1 MLNNFN
7 DQIWPFYIKN
17 KMMNMYINGLFIME
31 LIALVAQLGER
42 KTEDLKVAG
51 SNPAG
56 GIF

>member
-1 MLNNFN
+1 
-7 DQIWPFYIKN
+7 
-17 KMMNMYINGLFIME
+17 MYINAKFAMYSV
-31 LIALVAQLGER
+31 ALVAQLGER